1 MAIHNSQSQNLHKMK
16 KILFTLALITAAA
29 SLTAQEISYGEFMQ
43 RVMDGNVALIAKR
56 LDIDI
61 ADARFTNSKVH
72 NDPTLAVT
80 YSNSEDWSKEM
91 GQGIEVELGRTFTF
105 GVRKSRMEMADS
117 ERRMT
122 VALLEEYMRNF
133 RADATLAYIEH
144 LRAGMILEESR
155 KTLYDLEEITRNDSL
170 RFMRGDIAE
179 SNWLESR
186 MATGIA
192 RNGMLDAEAEYNNTA
207 IKLGYFMGDLKNAET
222 LRGTGSLEINGQAAP
237 ASHYIERAL
246 AQRADIIVALSRA
259 DMAEAEMKFNSA
271 QRRPD
276 LNVVV
281 GATYNKARPDFFT
294 LKAGVA
300 VPLKFSNLNKGA
312 RIADEMLAKQANME
326 VEDARMLAE
335 ADVMQ
340 AYNNFCY
347 AVKQTET
354 FSDKMLYDMDAVVK
368 SKKRAYELG
377 EIPFI
382 DYLVVK
388 RDESEMRRQYID
400 AIYGKAAAWV
410 ELQRAAG
417 FSLEFGIAD

>member
-237 ASHYIERAL
+237 ANHYIERAL